1 MTQTEHS
8 STFDVLGRNCGRR
21 SLVGAR
27 ASSLS
32 VPLRWHRMAGHPG
45 AARGYAYALLAVPT
59 AVVALVGYLG
69 YVFYPRFDLP
79 PGTGATLLVLA
90 AGAGIAS
97 FFSPCS
103 FPLLVS
109 MLARP
114 LAAEK
119 AAEQRRP
126 FRKAAT
132 FAAELSLGAL
142 VFLVVVGLA
151 IAAGASTYFDDV
163 TFTST
168 AGITI
173 RIAVGV
179 LLIALGLIQ
188 LSVLPISFRRFEPAI
203 LGYLRRQAQVRRRRP
218 VAGFTLFGFG
228 YLLAG
233 FG

>member
-1 MTQTEHS
+1 
-8 STFDVLGRNCGRR
+8 
-21 SLVGAR
+21 
-27 ASSLS
+27 
-32 VPLRWHRMAGHPG
+32 MAKRIQP
-45 AARGYAYALLAVPT
+45 ARGMVYALLALAT
-59 AVVALVGYLG
+59 ATVALIGYLG

-79 PGTGATLLVLA
+79 AGTGVTLLVLA

-114 LAAEK
+114 IASEAE
-119 AAEQRRP
+119 AHAGRP

-132 FAAELSLGAL
+132 FAAALSAGAAA
-142 VFLVVVGLA
+142 FLVLVGLA

-173 RIAVGV
+173 RIVVGL

-188 LSVLPISFRRFEPAI
+188 LGLLPISFRRFEPAVH
-203 LGYLRRQAQVRRRRP
+203 GYLRRQAQIRRRQP
-218 VAGFTLFGFG
+218 IVGFTIFGFG

>member
-1 MTQTEHS
+1 
-8 STFDVLGRNCGRR
+8 
-21 SLVGAR
+21 
-27 ASSLS
+27 
-32 VPLRWHRMAGHPG
+32 MAAMANRPG
-45 AARGYAYALLAVPT
+45 ATRGYGYALLALAT
-59 AVVALVGYLG
+59 AAVALIGYLG

-79 PGTGATLLVLA
+79 AGTGATLLVLA

-103 FPLLVS
+103 FPLLLS

-114 LAAEK
+114 LAAE
-119 AAEQRRP
+119 ARAGDGRP
-126 FRKAAT
+126 FRKAAM
-132 FAAELSLGAL
+132 FAAGLSVGASA
-142 VFLVVVGLA
+142 FLVVVGLA

-173 RIAVGV
+173 RIVVGL
-179 LLIALGLIQ
+179 LLITLGLIQ
-188 LSVLPISFRRFEPAI
+188 LEVLPISFRRFEPAMH
-203 LGYLRRQAQVRRRRP
+203 GYLRRQAQMRRRRP
-218 VAGFTLFGFG
+218 VVGFTLFGFG